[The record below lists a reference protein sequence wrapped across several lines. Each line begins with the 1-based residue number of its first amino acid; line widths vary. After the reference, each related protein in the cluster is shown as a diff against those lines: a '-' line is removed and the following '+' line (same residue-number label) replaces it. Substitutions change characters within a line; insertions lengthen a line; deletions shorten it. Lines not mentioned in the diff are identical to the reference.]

1 MKTLK
6 LLVGVFAIVAAI
18 YLCWALIPPYFA
30 NYQFEDA
37 IESEARLGTYS
48 TRTDND
54 IKEAVF
60 KKAQDLELPLTLDQ
74 IQVQRG
80 VNGSG
85 QGIGGVVITAD
96 YTVHVDIPGYPV
108 DLHFKPGSKNK
119 SIY

>member
-6 LLVGVFAIVAAI
+6 LLVGLGAIVAAI

-37 IESEARLGTYS
+37 IETEARLGTYS
-48 TRTDND
+48 TKTDTD

-60 KKAQDLELPLTLDQ
+60 KKAQELDLPLTLDQ
-74 IQVQRG
+74 IQVQRATAM
-80 VNGSG
+80 NG
-85 QGIGGVVITAD
+85 QGTGGVVITAD